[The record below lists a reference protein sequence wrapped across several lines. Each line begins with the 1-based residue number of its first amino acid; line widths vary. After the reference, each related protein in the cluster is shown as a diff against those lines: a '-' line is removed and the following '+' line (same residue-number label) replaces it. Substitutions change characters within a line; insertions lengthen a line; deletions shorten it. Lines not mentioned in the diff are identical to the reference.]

1 MNITKAFCLSIALLG
16 ASNMQAITNSDF
28 VIQQDNTQIN
38 NYQTNRPEA
47 SKRLFVSQAV
57 EQQIAHIKQLLTNAR
72 LAWMFEN
79 CFPNT
84 LDCSVLNKL
93 TLLKCEIPMKEL
105 KKKYT
110 PYTESERMSYIREYL
125 STSETKYQF
134 AKRTGICRRLLILW
148 LDKYH
153 INDKVMSTDHA
164 SFNKY
169 SAESLNELEKEL
181 AALRAENRKLQR
193 ALQEESLRHEA
204 CEELINLAESTY
216 HIKVRKN
223 SDAK

>member
-84 LDCSVLNKL
+84 LDTTVHFDGKDDTFVYTGDIHAMWLRDSGAQVWPYVQLANKDA
-93 TLLKCEIPMKEL
+93 EL
-105 KKKYT
+105 KKMLAGVIKRQFKCINID
-110 PYTESERMSYIREYL
+110 PYANAFNMNSEGGEWMSDLTDMKPNCTNANGKSTRSAIL
-125 STSETKYQF
+125 SV
-134 AKRTGICRRLLILW
+134 LLI
-148 LDKYH
+148 
-153 INDKVMSTDHA
+153 ITGRRREMPV
-164 SFNKY
+164 Y
-169 SAESLNELEKEL
+169 SPTNG
-181 AALRAENRKLQR
+181 LQPSPR
-193 ALQEESLRHEA
+193 F
-204 CEELINLAESTY
+204 
-216 HIKVRKN
+216 
-223 SDAK
+223 

>member
-57 EQQIAHIKQLLTNAR
+57 EQQIAHIKQLLTNVR

-84 LDCSVLNKL
+84 LDTTVHFDGKDDTFVYTGDIHAMWLRDSGAQVWPYVQLANKDA
-93 TLLKCEIPMKEL
+93 KL
-105 KKKYT
+105 KKNAGRRYQT
-110 PYTESERMSYIREYL
+110 SVQVYQYRPVCQCFQHEFRRRRMDERPY
-125 STSETKYQF
+125 
-134 AKRTGICRRLLILW
+134 G
-148 LDKYH
+148 
-153 INDKVMSTDHA
+153 
-164 SFNKY
+164 
-169 SAESLNELEKEL
+169 
-181 AALRAENRKLQR
+181 
-193 ALQEESLRHEA
+193 HEA
-204 CEELINLAESTY
+204 RTART
-216 HIKVRKN
+216 
-223 SDAK
+223 